1 MNAGLIAAAVLMG
14 PGAVV
19 GTVFLAGHRA
29 SRRADDA
36 LAAAL
41 AAHRATQPTGTEPP
55 PNGRETVPQPMA
67 EPARLATVIDFPT
80 QRRNAA

>member
-1 MNAGLIAAAVLMG
+1 MNAELITASILFTPAAV
-14 PGAVV
+14 A

-41 AAHRATQPTGTEPP
+41 AAHRATQSTGTEPP
-55 PNGRETVPQPMA
+55 PDGREAAPQPAA
-67 EPARLATVIDFPT
+67 EPTRLANVIDFPT
-80 QRRNAA
+80 RRRNAA

>member
-1 MNAGLIAAAVLMG
+1 MNAELIVAGVLFTPAAV
-14 PGAVV
+14 A
-19 GTVFLAGHRA
+19 GTVFLAGHRV

-41 AAHRATQPTGTEPP
+41 AAHRATQPTGTQP
-55 PNGRETVPQPMA
+55 PNGRETAPQPAA

-80 QRRNAA
+80 RRRNAA

>member
-1 MNAGLIAAAVLMG
+1 MNAELITAGVLFTPAAVLI
-14 PGAVV
+14 
-19 GTVFLAGHRA
+19 TVCLAGHLRA
-29 SRRADDA
+29 RRADDA

-55 PNGRETVPQPMA
+55 PNCRETAPEPAA

-80 QRRNAA
+80 RHRNAA